1 MTQILRHN
9 NISYLKNS
17 ALLKQN
23 TGKRIKKSL
32 KHLFKLD
39 FQYNLMQ
46 NGPLK
51 SESLLVLFSMRFF
64 FRNVNKFE
72 YRKIF
77 KVLKFDLSPLKR
89 VLLDSELYETEIDF

>member
-1 MTQILRHN
+1 MAQILRHN
-9 NISYLKNS
+9 NISYLKDS
-17 ALLKQN
+17 DLLKQN

-51 SESLLVLFSMRFF
+51 IRVFACTIFDTFF
-64 FRNVNKFE
+64 
-72 YRKIF
+72 
-77 KVLKFDLSPLKR
+77 LSKCQQ
-89 VLLDSELYETEIDF
+89 I